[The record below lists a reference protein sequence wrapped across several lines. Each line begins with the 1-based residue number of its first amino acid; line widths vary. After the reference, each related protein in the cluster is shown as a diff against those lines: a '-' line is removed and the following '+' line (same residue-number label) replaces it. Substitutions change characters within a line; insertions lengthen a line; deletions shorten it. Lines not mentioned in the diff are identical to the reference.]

1 MFCSWARVPRVLG
14 PLDVEEDVEVEVEVE
29 VAVEEEDD
37 DDGFAL
43 RPRLFLV
50 FAVFFFFLLEGM
62 VFSRFCLAA
71 SLLSMCSRGEFTGVI
86 RACCGTP
93 TGMLVPSNSERS
105 ERFSFS
111 RTVLSATR

>member
-71 SLLSMCSRGEFTGVI
+71 SLLSMCSRGEFRLLRILSIGVD
-86 RACCGTP
+86 AAQT
-93 TGMLVPSNSERS
+93 
-105 ERFSFS
+105 
-111 RTVLSATR
+111 TRRRLN

>member
-1 MFCSWARVPRVLG
+1 MLG
-14 PLDVEEDVEVEVEVE
+14 PLDVEEDVVVEVE
-29 VAVEEEDD
+29 VAEEDDD

-86 RACCGTP
+86 RACFAT
-93 TGMLVPSNSERS
+93 LVPSNSERS
-105 ERFSFS
+105 KRFSFS
-111 RTVLSATR
+111 STVLSATR